1 MTQFK
6 YIKLDFTFTLPQKS
20 NNFRPSHQD
29 YNGEKC
35 PNVQFFLIRIFPYSG
50 RIQRNTE
57 YLSVFTP
64 NAEKY
69 GPEKTPY
76 LDTFH
81 AVLFASKIVKIKILQ
96 VLCFSHCILILV
108 NFCLV
113 ALLDSDFI
121 YSRTVIHVVLIDD
134 SQLFTHN
141 LKAENISVA
150 IRKTRPTERTK

>member
-1 MTQFK
+1 MSQCVVFSDP
-6 YIKLDFTFTLPQKS
+6 Y
-20 NNFRPSHQD
+20 
-29 YNGEKC
+29 
-35 PNVQFFLIRIFPYSG
+35 FPVFG
-50 RIQRNTE
+50 ANTE
-57 YLSVFTP
+57 KYGVSFGIHF
-64 NAEKY
+64 ECGKY

-81 AVLFASKIVKIKILQ
+81 AVLFASKIVRIKILQ

-121 YSRTVIHVVLIDD
+121 YSRTVIHVGLIDD